1 MMFFV
6 DETLINSKLDFY
18 DDQLQCLTELHTLNT
33 KIEEKAVERMAH
45 LMIESIIDVG
55 NALID
60 GFIMRDPGSYEDIID
75 ILEDEKVI
83 TNEVAPTFREFVKYR
98 KPLVR
103 DFTEVDVQEVF
114 QFIKE
119 KRDYLSGLSLAVREY
134 LGSQKHTY
142 NTFIKK

>member
-1 MMFFV
+1 M
-6 DETLINSKLDFY
+6 NKLSFY
-18 DDQLQCLTELHTLNT
+18 DEQLHYLTELENLTT
-33 KIEEKAVERMAH
+33 KVEEKAVERMAH

-83 TNEVAPTFREFVKYR
+83 TKEVAPIYRAFVSYR

-103 DFTEVDVQEVF
+103 DFLEVDVQQIF
-114 QFIKE
+114 RFILKNKE
-119 KRDYLSGLSLAVREY
+119 ELGGLSKAVKEY
-134 LGSQKHTY
+134 LGSQRHTY